1 METFISGLVTHANAA
16 KNSPRWNPSN
26 LSVAHFLFST
36 AAAPECN
43 SSVTL
48 GMDTEKIDFAFLGFF
63 DFYPSLQEAGVA
75 TRAKKSAVK
84 YFSGNPSRAN
94 CDHVHWRFLPCKT
107 DGRPGW
113 GELES
118 AGTSTT
124 PAATRPAAAVGH

>member
-1 METFISGLVTHANAA
+1 MRPKILLAGIPAIYLWPISYFQ
-16 KNSPRWNPSN
+16 PR
-26 LSVAHFLFST
+26 LRQ
-36 AAAPECN
+36 
-43 SSVTL
+43 SVTQVSP

-63 DFYPSLQEAGVA
+63 DFYPSLQEEAGVA

>member
-1 METFISGLVTHANAA
+1 MYNVQNQLLARSLQTFISGLVTHANAA

-36 AAAPECN
+36 AAALECN

-63 DFYPSLQEAGVA
+63 DFYPSLQEEAGVA

-94 CDHVHWRFLPCKT
+94 CDHVHCLAVLALQDRWPAGL
-107 DGRPGW
+107 GR
-113 GELES
+113 
-118 AGTSTT
+118 A
-124 PAATRPAAAVGH
+124 